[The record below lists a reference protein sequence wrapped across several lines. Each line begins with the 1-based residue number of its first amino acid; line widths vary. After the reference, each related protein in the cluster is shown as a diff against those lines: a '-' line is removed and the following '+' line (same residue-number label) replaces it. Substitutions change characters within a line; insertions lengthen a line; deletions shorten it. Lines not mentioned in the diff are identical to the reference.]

1 VTGSESA
8 GKKTNGVE
16 EPALDGSRRRWSW
29 KIGRPFGITLY
40 VHATFF
46 LLLLWVGLTS
56 LLQGGVQAA
65 IRGLGLI
72 VAVFGTVVLH
82 ELSHALTARRFGIR
96 TREIILLPIGGV
108 SSLERLPE
116 KPSQELLVALAG
128 PFTNLI
134 IALGL
139 FGILR
144 ATGGPVGFSGASSS
158 DGPFLTTF
166 MWINV
171 SLAVFNLIPAF
182 PMDGGRVLRAALAL
196 RMPYARATEVAARL
210 GQAIALVFGLLG
222 LLFNPV
228 LVLIALFVWMGAQ
241 NESSLVQLRSALA
254 GLPVQNAMI
263 TDFQVV
269 GRREPL
275 SRAVELTL
283 AGFQQDFPVVEEHR
297 AVGVLTRADLV
308 RGLAEAG
315 KTAPVEDFMH
325 RDFGTAE
332 PGEMLER
339 ALSRFGQHEP
349 STLVVTTDNEVLGI
363 VTPENIGEL
372 VMFENAVRQG
382 RRAQRQ
388 AIRSREA
395 LRPSER

>member
-1 VTGSESA
+1 MTGSESA
-8 GKKTNGVE
+8 GQETRGGGE
-16 EPALDGSRRRWSW
+16 SALHGSRRRWSW

-40 VHATFF
+40 VHATFL
-46 LLLLWVGLTS
+46 LLLLWLGLAA

-65 IRGLGLI
+65 LRSLGLI
-72 VAVFGTVVLH
+72 LAVFGTVVLH

-128 PFTNLI
+128 PFTNLL

-144 ATGGPVGFSGASSS
+144 ATGGPVVFSSPPAGG
-158 DGPFLTTF
+158 GPFLTTF

-222 LLFNPV
+222 LLFNPI

-241 NESSLVQLRSALA
+241 HESSLVQLRSALA
-254 GLPVQNAMI
+254 GFPVQDAMI
-263 TDFQVV
+263 TDFRVI
-269 GRREPL
+269 GRRDPL

-283 AGFQQDFPVVEEHR
+283 AGFQHDFPVVEDHR

-308 RGLAEAG
+308 RGLSEAG
-315 KTAPVEDFMH
+315 KTAPVEDWMH
-325 RDFGTAE
+325 RDFGTAQ
-332 PGEMLER
+332 PGELLER

-349 STLVVTTDNEVLGI
+349 ATIVVATDQEVLGI

-372 VMFENAVRQG
+372 VMFETAVRQG
-382 RRAQRQ
+382 QRSQRQ
-388 AIRSREA
+388 PIRSTEA
-395 LRPSER
+395 LTRSAR